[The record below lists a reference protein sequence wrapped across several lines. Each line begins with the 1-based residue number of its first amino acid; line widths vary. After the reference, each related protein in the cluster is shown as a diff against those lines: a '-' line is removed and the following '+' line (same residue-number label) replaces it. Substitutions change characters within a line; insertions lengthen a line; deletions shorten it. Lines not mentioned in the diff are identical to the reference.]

1 MCRLL
6 AYVGPPVPL
15 ARLLLLGEPSLLEQS
30 YRPRQMTEA
39 LLNADGFGVA
49 WYTAVDPAPA
59 RYRSALP
66 MWNDENVPS
75 IAPHIAS
82 GRVLAALRSATPGVG
97 FGLMNTPPFVNGRY
111 AFAHNGLLEGFADG
125 VGRRLREGL
134 GERAYR
140 AILGSSDSEHL
151 FAVFL
156 DELRRRDAAEDETAR
171 LAGALEATIVRAEA
185 LRREVA
191 PDACSYLNLV
201 VCDGERAA
209 VTRYATGKTRPTSL
223 HFSKGR
229 VYVCERG
236 LCHMVGE
243 GEAHTAVLIASEPLE
258 DNEVWQT
265 VEPHHMVVVTPALE
279 VTTRPL
285 ALA

>member
-1 MCRLL
+1 MCRFAL
-6 AYVGPPVPL
+6 Y
-15 ARLLLLGEPSLLEQS
+15 LGRELSVSMLITQPANSIIHQS
-30 YRPRQMTEA
+30 YQSHDRAEP
-39 LLNADGFGVA
+39 LNGDGFGLA
-49 WYTAVDPAPA
+49 WYPSRSDDPALFRSTTPA
-59 RYRSALP
+59 WSNRNLRELARVTKTHCALAH
-66 MWNDENVPS
+66 VR
-75 IAPHIAS
+75 AAS
-82 GRVLAALRSATPGVG
+82 PGLPVTELNCHPFKHDRLTFMHNGDLGGFDALR
-97 FGLMNTPPFVNGRY
+97 
-111 AFAHNGLLEGFADG
+111 
-125 VGRRLREGL
+125 RRLLDSLSDEAFSMIEGTT
-134 GERAYR
+134 
-140 AILGSSDSEHL
+140 DSEHL